1 MSSHTFILPWKRDR
15 YIHTRLVSYTSDITK
30 VLEDSILKLVSF
42 WTEKGGSWLCLPV
55 PKCSV
60 LFLILTLS
68 QYLLIKLTKLFRLT
82 SSLQSKSVLS
92 SLCRGQQLVLNYC
105 FHSRMSPVLQLSQS
119 HSGTLA
125 LLREQ
130 PCCEGTV
137 KSTEILQQSKSQ
149 WAVGFLKSCPVLSD
163 KVEHETCTAKCTS
176 PSMRRTSVGSS
187 PRSGGF
193 EERLVFSKSNS

>member
-1 MSSHTFILPWKRDR
+1 MPSGTTQHRTDVLKTKQKTRNHRKKSLEALSSHTFILPWKRDR

-30 VLEDSILKLVSF
+30 VLEDSVLKLVSF

-55 PKCSV
+55 LKCSV

-82 SSLQSKSVLS
+82 SSLRSKSVLS

-119 HSGTLA
+119 HSGTLVLLENNPTVGELSKA
-125 LLREQ
+125 LKYCSRASPSGL
-130 PCCEGTV
+130 
-137 KSTEILQQSKSQ
+137 
-149 WAVGFLKSCPVLSD
+149 VGF
-163 KVEHETCTAKCTS
+163 
-176 PSMRRTSVGSS
+176 
-187 PRSGGF
+187 
-193 EERLVFSKSNS
+193 